1 MEEERVDEV
10 LVQLIPQE
18 VREVNFYGDT
28 LLIALINGVPYIALR
43 PITDFLG
50 IDWTAQY
57 RRLQRDDI
65 LNEEKRMVIM
75 TSADGKQR
83 EMMSLPLELLP
94 GWLFGITGSRL
105 KHAEMAVKLKRYR
118 QECFRT
124 LWREFG
130 QPIMYPNSATSTL
143 MQVRNL
149 GLAVAQ
155 LAEEQMQLQGQ
166 VETINLEVDRAHSRL
181 DCAAEV
187 VSSFQQRLTVV
198 ERRVLPVECISDEQ
212 AAEIS
217 LLVKGLAELLTSQG
231 AQKGSGKKI
240 PNYYQ
245 GVFTELYRRFGVTK
259 YTLIHRV
266 DYQNVLMF
274 LNDWRKSAQK
284 ES

>member
-1 MEEERVDEV
+1 
-10 LVQLIPQE
+10 VQLIPQE
-18 VREVNFYGDT
+18 VREINFYGDT
-28 LLIALINGVPYIALR
+28 LLIALVDGVPYVALH

-57 RRLQRDDI
+57 RRLLRDDI

-75 TSADGKQR
+75 MSADGKRR
-83 EMMSLPLELLP
+83 EMVSLPLELLP

-105 KHAEMAVKLKRYR
+105 KHAELAVKLKRYR

-130 QPIMYPNSATSTL
+130 QPVASPNAANSTL

-166 VETINLEVDRAHSRL
+166 VETINLEVGRAHSRL
-181 DCAAEV
+181 DRAAEV

-198 ERRVLPVECISDEQ
+198 ERRVLPVECISNEQ

-217 LLVKGLAELLTSQG
+217 LLVKGLAELLTSRE
-231 AQKGSGKKI
+231 AQKGGGKKI

-245 GVFTELYRRFGVTK
+245 GVFTELYRHFGVPK
-259 YTLIHRV
+259 YTLIHQA
-266 DYQNVLMF
+266 DYQNVLTF
-274 LNDWRKSAQK
+274 LNDWHKSAQGD
-284 ES
+284 E